1 MITDKDVMYIYSE
14 VINHMEPRKI
24 LDVGMFYKA
33 IGAVSRRILEMEVP
47 EDCYITGVETDSI
60 SWLNVYETIY
70 DEIVLADDIDA
81 LLAKCGHDEYKVAVF
96 LSDMIPEESKE
107 VLLKKASKMSK
118 YLFIYGTDR
127 KYLPVNCSVTD
138 VRVDNVWCVLAKCS

>member
-14 VINHMEPRKI
+14 VINQMEPKKI

-60 SWLNVYETIY
+60 SGLNVYEAIY
-70 DEIVLADDIDA
+70 DEIVSADNVDA
-81 LLAKCGHDEYKVAVF
+81 FLAKCGNDEYKIAVF

-107 VLLKKASKMSK
+107 KLLKKVSMVSK
-118 YLFIYGTDR
+118 YLFIYGADR

-138 VRVDNVWCVLAKCS
+138 VRVDNVWCILAKCS

>member
-1 MITDKDVMYIYSE
+1 M
-14 VINHMEPRKI
+14 
-24 LDVGMFYKA
+24 
-33 IGAVSRRILEMEVP
+33 
-47 EDCYITGVETDSI
+47 
-60 SWLNVYETIY
+60 
-70 DEIVLADDIDA
+70 IVLADDIDA

-96 LSDMIPEESKE
+96 LSDMIPAESKE

-127 KYLPVNCSVTD
+127 KYLPVNSSETD

>member
-14 VINHMEPRKI
+14 VINQMEPQKI

-60 SWLNVYETIY
+60 SGLNVYETIY

-81 LLAKCGHDEYKVAVF
+81 LLAKCGHDEYKVV
-96 LSDMIPEESKE
+96 
-107 VLLKKASKMSK
+107 VLLRDMMKEEKKK
-118 YLFIYGTDR
+118 
-127 KYLPVNCSVTD
+127 
-138 VRVDNVWCVLAKCS
+138 

>member
-1 MITDKDVMYIYSE
+1 
-14 VINHMEPRKI
+14 
-24 LDVGMFYKA
+24 
-33 IGAVSRRILEMEVP
+33 MEVP

-107 VLLKKASKMSK
+107 VLLKKASKVSK

>member
-1 MITDKDVMYIYSE
+1 M
-14 VINHMEPRKI
+14 
-24 LDVGMFYKA
+24 L
-33 IGAVSRRILEMEVP
+33 
-47 EDCYITGVETDSI
+47 

-107 VLLKKASKMSK
+107 VLLKKASKVSK